1 MTIYEEN
8 VSNFNLRYCYSLRSG
23 VGQCEYTCNRFSQ
36 KEREVITIIARY
48 CKCTG
53 FVACIS
59 KKFNAVINI
68 FDYIYAELC
77 LRKMKFRNCFMLK

>member
-8 VSNFNLRYCYSLRSG
+8 VSNFNLRFCYSLRCG
-23 VGQCEYTCNRFSQ
+23 VGQWEYTCNRSSQ

-48 CKCTG
+48 CECTG
-53 FVACIS
+53 FVVCVFQ

-68 FDYIYAELC
+68 FDY
-77 LRKMKFRNCFMLK
+77 MLSWV